1 MDTLKFTRFLAFSFF
16 ILALASACAPAKNP
30 ECDTN
35 PNAEGCSE
43 EGTPGEYSFPA
54 YSSSWGV
61 QRDMY
66 DKAARYYED
75 NKRDLANARY
85 VSIIDFSL
93 NASKKRWFLFD
104 LKTKKVEKFL
114 TSVGRGSDPDGDGN
128 ATAFSNVPG
137 SNQSSLGFYKTAET
151 YTGSNGY
158 SMRLDGLSSTN
169 SKARSRAIVVHP
181 AEYVNEST
189 PWAGR
194 SEGCPALDP
203 DVSKSVID
211 RIKGNSLML
220 IDI

>member
-1 MDTLKFTRFLAFSFF
+1 MDTTKLTKLLTISLFTLF
-16 ILALASACAPAKNP
+16 LASACAPAQNP

-35 PNAEGCSE
+35 PDAEGCSS
-43 EGTPGEYSFPA
+43 EGTPGEGSFPA
-54 YSSSWGV
+54 FSSSWGV

-66 DKAARYYED
+66 EKAARYYED
-75 NKRDLANARY
+75 NKRNFANTRY
-85 VSIIDFSL
+85 VTIIDFSL
-93 NASKKRWFLFD
+93 NAGKKRWFLFD
-104 LKTKKVEKFL
+104 LKTGKVEKYV

-137 SNQSSLGFYKTAET
+137 SKQSSLGFYKTAET

-181 AEYVNEST
+181 ASYVSESSS
-189 PWAGR
+189 WAGR

-203 DVSKSVID
+203 GVSRSVID
-211 RIKGNSLML
+211 RIKGGSMML